1 MNRSAML
8 EKFTRIIGFIIISA
22 IVSLLSPALTAASTT
37 NNEIAI
43 YSAQYRANYNG
54 LAIKAHHQLQQ
65 LEDGSYIEIL
75 DAKSILGKIK
85 ESAKFVID
93 NQQKIIPYQYSYKRS
108 LVGTS
113 RVEKQVFDWPN
124 KQLKYTK
131 NDEAQ
136 IIALELGTLD
146 VVTHKLQLRRD
157 LQAGKKVF
165 SYPVLIRGK
174 RKQYD
179 YEVVASEILT
189 TAIGP
194 LNTTKIRRVS
204 NNNTRETV
212 IWLATDWDFLL
223 VELSHTEKGDSHQL
237 KIIQGR
243 VNERDILPLQPAE
256 EKKS

>member
-1 MNRSAML
+1 M
-8 EKFTRIIGFIIISA
+8 
-22 IVSLLSPALTAASTT
+22 
-37 NNEIAI
+37 
-43 YSAQYRANYNG
+43 
-54 LAIKAHHQLQQ
+54 
-65 LEDGSYIEIL
+65 
-75 DAKSILGKIK
+75 
-85 ESAKFVID
+85 
-93 NQQKIIPYQYSYKRS
+93 
-108 LVGTS
+108 
-113 RVEKQVFDWPN
+113 
-124 KQLKYTK
+124 
-131 NDEAQ
+131 
-136 IIALELGTLD
+136 
-146 VVTHKLQLRRD
+146 
-157 LQAGKKVF
+157 
-165 SYPVLIRGK
+165 IRGK